1 MSQSEL
7 ERTFETHWQ
16 QLGGPVLQRE
26 YRFHPTRKWRLDF
39 AFIRPGLRIGIECE
53 GGTRSGKSRHTTGD
67 GYAKDCIK
75 YNAATLAG
83 WRLFRLTSDMLAN
96 DPAGHLQPII
106 DLMRKT
112 A

>member
-7 ERTFETHWQ
+7 ERTFETIWR
-16 QLGGPVLQRE
+16 QLGGPALERE
-26 YRFHPTRKWRLDF
+26 YRFHPIRKWRLDF
-39 AFIRPGLRIGIECE
+39 ACPSLKLGVEVE

-67 GYAKDCIK
+67 GYTKDCIK
-75 YNAATLAG
+75 YNQLALDG

-106 DLMRKT
+106 DLMRRK
-112 A
+112 